1 MKKIIW
7 VFGES
12 ATGKLTLI
20 NNLYKGDVET
30 INSFNF
36 QNLQISICEI
46 TLEDKNHDKYNN
58 IIDSNQ
64 YDDSLIEEDNL
75 YFKKEKG
82 LLRRKGIMYD
92 VETFLNNDSDILL
105 IKGQINDLNPRR
117 GKIVE
122 HFLEKYG
129 NREDLEIEVY
139 ILQVTDKK
147 ELMER
152 LQTKKWFKE
161 MKDEEEKEKL
171 LNKIPLKKGEHKEEV
186 IRGFNG
192 FNIPIYI
199 IESSNNTYRIEEI
212 INRKSSSIR
221 R

>member
-12 ATGKLTLI
+12 ATGKLNLI

-30 INSFNF
+30 INSFNY

-161 MKDEEEKEKL
+161 MKDEQEKERL

-186 IRGFNG
+186 IRGFNN

-199 IESSNNTYRIEEI
+199 IY
-212 INRKSSSIR
+212 
-221 R
+221 